1 MAVHSCSGMGAILLF
16 TRDASSN
23 ASWIMPTCGPLPW
36 LTMIS
41 CP

>member
-1 MAVHSCSGMGAILLF
+1 MAVHSGSGMGATAGF
-16 TRDASSN
+16 VFAAASN
-23 ASWIMPTCGPLPW
+23 AVWIMPTCGPLPW